1 MITRPE
7 NWPDLL
13 ANHLQSWRWKEFT
26 WGQTDCVHFCADW
39 LAVIGYSNPLAGL
52 PKWESALGAARMF
65 TALGG
70 FEHSVQ
76 AQMAALECP
85 EIPLTFAMR
94 GDLAIVRIDA
104 ERLALAIVNGRGAA
118 VRCENLGVSEIPY
131 LANAVKAWKV

>member
-1 MITRPE
+1 LT
-7 NWPDLL
+7 
-13 ANHLQSWRWKEFT
+13 
-26 WGQTDCVHFCADW
+26 
-39 LAVIGYSNPLAGL
+39 GL
-52 PKWESALGAARMF
+52 PKWESALGAARAF

-131 LANAVKAWKV
+131 LANAVRAWKV